1 MMMWFGAND
10 GATNLWVN
18 GKPVTFV
25 TKEQG
30 KDGKETISQ
39 SLEIKKG
46 WRSFAVPVGQHL
58 KPGTKNTF
66 VVRLNHT
73 LADLNLGGF
82 LRPVMLYVPGEKELN
97 EVKDTYKPMDL

>member
-1 MMMWFGAND
+1 
-10 GATNLWVN
+10 
-18 GKPVTFV
+18 
-25 TKEQG
+25 
-30 KDGKETISQ
+30 
-39 SLEIKKG
+39 
-46 WRSFAVPVGQHL
+46 VPVGQHL

-66 VVRLNHT
+66 VVQLNHT

>member
-1 MMMWFGAND
+1 
-10 GATNLWVN
+10 
-18 GKPVTFV
+18 
-25 TKEQG
+25 
-30 KDGKETISQ
+30 
-39 SLEIKKG
+39 
-46 WRSFAVPVGQHL
+46 VGQHL

-66 VVRLNHT
+66 VVRLNYT